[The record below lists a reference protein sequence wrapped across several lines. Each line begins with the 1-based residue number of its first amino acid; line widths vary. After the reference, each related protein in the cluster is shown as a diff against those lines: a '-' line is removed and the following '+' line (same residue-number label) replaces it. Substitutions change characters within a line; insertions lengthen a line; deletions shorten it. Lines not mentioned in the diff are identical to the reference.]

1 MKEAAYFQ
9 SLIGV
14 LRWIIELGKVDIF
27 LEASMTSSRLDLLI
41 EEILNQLCH
50 MLSHVKKHHDAQLV
64 FDSSDDTVDSSRFES
79 RDCTSSEFNHILKE
93 MLVLP
98 RNIPH
103 PS

>member
-1 MKEAAYFQ
+1 
-9 SLIGV
+9 
-14 LRWIIELGKVDIF
+14 
-27 LEASMTSSRLDLLI
+27 
-41 EEILNQLCH
+41 
-50 MLSHVKKHHDAQLV
+50 MLSQVKKHHDAQLV